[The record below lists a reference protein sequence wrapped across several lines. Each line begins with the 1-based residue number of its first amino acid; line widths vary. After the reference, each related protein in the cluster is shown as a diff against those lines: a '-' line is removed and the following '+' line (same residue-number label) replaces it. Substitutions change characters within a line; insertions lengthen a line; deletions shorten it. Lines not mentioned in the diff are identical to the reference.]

1 MLIYLILVWVALSIA
16 VGFLAAGRGRN
27 AVGWTILACL
37 ISPVVAGIFLRA
49 IDDRSARAGQPVLVA
64 HIDCPGCG
72 KRILRDARVCRHCDG
87 MVADMAERSEAQRTA
102 ALRQLGVSEPLIQ
115 LSSGNC
121 LHEAFRGVCL
131 GPPTRAYPRP
141 AAADGPAWLA
151 LWDQD
156 GMVYAVLEDE
166 GGLEFN
172 RYSIE
177 RPRDID
183 VIARTE
189 QGFWLHRFDFLYER
203 DMPDD
208 ALRQAAQAAG
218 FRYLDRY
225 LSERHAAGAHLGN
238 FAAHRAW
245 LDGLIAEIDRDA
257 GHGLAPSLPS
267 ST

>member
-1 MLIYLILVWVALSIA
+1 MLIYLVLVWVALSIA

-27 AVGWTILACL
+27 AVGWTMLACL
-37 ISPVVAGIFLRA
+37 ISPVGAGIFLMV
-49 IDDRSARAGQPVLVA
+49 IDDRSARAGRPVLA
-64 HIDCPGCG
+64 AYIDCPGCG
-72 KRILRDARVCRHCDG
+72 KRILRDARVCRHCG
-87 MVADMAERSEAQRTA
+87 GTVVDMAERSGAQRMA
-102 ALRQLGVSEPLIQ
+102 ALRQLGVSEPLVQ

-131 GPPTRAYPRP
+131 GPPTRAYPR
-141 AAADGPAWLA
+141 AGASDGPAWLA
-151 LWDQD
+151 LWDH
-156 GMVYAVLEDE
+156 GSMVYAVLEDE

-177 RPRDID
+177 RPRDIN

-208 ALRQAAQAAG
+208 TLRQAAQAVD

-225 LSERHAAGAHLGN
+225 LSERNAADAQPGN
-238 FAAHRAW
+238 FTAHRAW
-245 LDGLIAEIDRDA
+245 LQGLIAQVDCDA
-257 GHGLAPSLPS
+257 GHG
-267 ST
+267 